1 MTTPSTPPGGT
12 RSSRPT
18 PVPRAASF
26 CALGAEPATLSA
38 AVREA
43 HGAVAV
49 PSGAIVFAS
58 GAAAEMGE
66 STLLALRSELGDVPM
81 VFGSSPGVLTERAE
95 HEGVS
100 AVAGLVWSGGIVTPM
115 FVPPKTAT
123 DQIGPKLAQQVATA
137 LGDASGTVVL
147 LAQPQGFSPHTLDE
161 LARFSAHATVIGAG
175 TLPPGGAWSCAP
187 DRKPA
192 QGEVVGLIVRGVA
205 RPAVRSSPACR
216 LLAPFLPIKEA
227 RGAMVFRLGDEP
239 ALQVLSSSTR
249 DLGGRPLVLAV
260 IAPPETTAGAR
271 GGLLVRGI
279 RGIDPGRK
287 AVVVTDEATP
297 GMLMTFAICDA
308 NASRADLAGSMRE
321 LARDLAG
328 AAPQFGLLVS
338 CAGRG
343 VGLYGERD
351 VDTRIVRERFP
362 NVPFAGMFS
371 TFEIGPLG
379 HRPAMHLYTSVVA
392 MFGAPS

>member
-1 MTTPSTPPGGT
+1 
-12 RSSRPT
+12 
-18 PVPRAASF
+18 
-26 CALGAEPATLSA
+26 
-38 AVREA
+38 
-43 HGAVAV
+43 
-49 PSGAIVFAS
+49 
-58 GAAAEMGE
+58 
-66 STLLALRSELGDVPM
+66 
-81 VFGSSPGVLTERAE
+81 
-95 HEGVS
+95 VS
-100 AVAGLVWSGGIVTPM
+100 AISGLVWSGGTVTPM
-115 FVPPKTAT
+115 FVPPKTST
-123 DQIGPKLAQQVATA
+123 DQIGAKLAQQVATA
-137 LGDASGTVVL
+137 LGDAPGTVVL

-161 LARFSAHATVIGAG
+161 LARFAAHATVIGAG
-175 TLPPGGAWSCAP
+175 TLPGGAWASSP
-187 DRKPA
+187 DRKAA

-205 RPAVRSSPACR
+205 RPAIRTSPACR
-216 LLAPFLPIKEA
+216 LLAPLLPIRDA
-227 RGAMVFRLGDEP
+227 RGAMVFKLGDDP

-249 DLGGRPLVLAV
+249 DLTGRPLVLAV

-297 GMLMTFAICDA
+297 GMLMTFAVCDA
-308 NASRADLAGSMRE
+308 SASRADLLGSMRE

-328 AAPQFGLLVS
+328 AAPQFGLLMS